1 METQTIRVFVIGS
14 DGTEVYAAHSVE
26 EMAEWYRKLM
36 GKDAEEDLGDYF
48 QELTDIDSEF
58 DFDDDG
64 TKVKTSWRKLAAERH
79 DLPCQLS
86 TAYN

>member
-1 METQTIRVFVIGS
+1 METQTVRVFVIGS

-26 EMAEWYRKLM
+26 EMAGWYRKLM
-36 GKDAEEDLGDYF
+36 GTDAEEDLNNYF

-64 TKVKTSWRKLAAERH
+64 EKTKTSWRKLAEGR

-86 TAYN
+86 TGYN